1 MNILHIACTNGDMC
15 NGVQVVVPRHLDAQ
29 AKYANVAFVNIS
41 NIKTNINCTQFE
53 YNEEFSIEKL
63 PKPFNKPDIVVFHEC
78 YRIQYIK
85 IAKELRKL
93 NVPYVI
99 LPHGELSKGSQSS
112 KRLKKIAANILIF
125 NRFINNSV
133 GLQML
138 SDGEMKNTKFGKYKF
153 IGTNGINI
161 PESKKQR
168 FNDSN
173 FKIVYIGRLDV
184 YIKGLDL
191 MIEGVAKCA
200 DYLRLNACTLDI
212 YGPDILGRR
221 AQVASLIEKYSVG
234 DIIILRDPVF
244 NDEKERVLLEADTFI
259 QTSRTEGMPMGILE
273 TLSYG
278 LPCMITE
285 GTTLGNF
292 VNECD
297 AGWVCATDSNGI
309 AKMLTLAISQRDELS
324 TKSQNARNAVQQSF
338 SWDMIAEQT
347 IEKYKGLLE
356 N

>member
-173 FKIVYIGRLDV
+173 FKIVYI
-184 YIKGLDL
+184 I
-191 MIEGVAKCA
+191 
-200 DYLRLNACTLDI
+200 
-212 YGPDILGRR
+212 
-221 AQVASLIEKYSVG
+221 
-234 DIIILRDPVF
+234 
-244 NDEKERVLLEADTFI
+244 
-259 QTSRTEGMPMGILE
+259 
-273 TLSYG
+273 
-278 LPCMITE
+278 
-285 GTTLGNF
+285 NF
-292 VNECD
+292 
-297 AGWVCATDSNGI
+297 
-309 AKMLTLAISQRDELS
+309 
-324 TKSQNARNAVQQSF
+324 
-338 SWDMIAEQT
+338 
-347 IEKYKGLLE
+347 
-356 N
+356 

>member
-15 NGVQVVVPRHLDAQ
+15 TGVQVAVPQHLDAQ

-53 YNEEFSIEKL
+53 YSEGFLVEKL
-63 PKPFNKPDIVVFHEC
+63 PQPFNRPDLVVFHEC

-85 IAKELRKL
+85 IARELQKL
-93 NVPYVI
+93 KVPYII

-112 KRLKKIAANILIF
+112 KRLKKIVANLLIF
-125 NRFINNSV
+125 NRFINNAV

-161 PESKKQR
+161 PSREKQQ

-173 FKIVYIGRLDV
+173 FKFVYIGRLDV

-191 MIEGVAKCA
+191 MIGGIADCA
-200 DYLRLNACTLDI
+200 DMLRSNSCTVDI

-221 AQVASLIEKYSVG
+221 AQVASLIEEYNVG
-234 DIIILRDPVF
+234 DIVRLHDPVF
-244 NDEKERVLLEADTFI
+244 AEEKENALLNADVFI

-273 TLSYG
+273 ALSYG
-278 LPCMITE
+278 IPCLITE
-285 GTTLGNF
+285 GTTLTGF
-292 VNECD
+292 VSQNE
-297 AGWVCATDSNGI
+297 AGWACTTSAEGVSEAMKSC
-309 AKMLTLAISQRDELS
+309 ISQRNDLLN
-324 TKSQNARNAVQQSF
+324 KSQNARAAILRDF
-338 SWDMIAEQT
+338 SWDSIAMNT
-347 IEKYKGLLE
+347 VALYRDLIEK
-356 N
+356 